1 MSRITRIWTVASTT
15 LERVCGERARA
26 VRQYFPALLL
36 ACISPLLLGQGAA
49 LAQSDSSAGA
59 PEQAPVIDSPPGS
72 GETVVLPT
80 PLGALEKAQVLRLLF
95 RSETSGVSFHLRLGA
110 TYRDVTAA
118 AAKFGLDY
126 HSEGYPVYS
135 GEVATGYA
143 PICETPC
150 VATLFPGTYRMALA
164 LNEGYPLD
172 VERAVLLE
180 TDSLV
185 EGHYVDKTRMRRG
198 GAMFGIVSMVAGTVM
213 MLVAAD
219 FRNRRG
225 INYPVLYS
233 GVGLFSAGVII
244 GMSLSTRADKV
255 EINVHPLEQ

>member
-1 MSRITRIWTVASTT
+1 MSKISRMWTVASTT
-15 LERVCGERARA
+15 RERVCGEWDRA
-26 VRQYFPALLL
+26 VRECFPALVL
-36 ACISPLLLGQGAA
+36 ACMYPLLLGQAA
-49 LAQSDSSAGA
+49 APAQSDSSADA

-72 GETVVLPT
+72 SETELLPP
-80 PLGALEKAQVLRLLF
+80 PLGALEKVQALRLLF
-95 RSETSGVSFHLRLGA
+95 RSETNGVSFHLRLGA
-110 TYRDVTAA
+110 TYGDVTAA

-126 HSEGYPVYS
+126 HAEGYPVYS

-172 VERAVLLE
+172 VEQAVHL
-180 TDSLV
+180 TSDSLV
-185 EGHYVDKTRMRRG
+185 EGRYVDKNRMRRA

-233 GVGLFSAGVII
+233 GVGLFSAGVIV
-244 GMSLSTRADKV
+244 GMSLSTRPDKV
-255 EINVHPLEQ
+255 EINVYPLEQ